1 MRFRT
6 GIALLTAAA
15 AWGALGLQLWLI
27 IGKMGADGF
36 GAGTAVWRFLGF
48 FTILTNGA
56 VAAVAS
62 AIVLRPGSGMASA
75 RVRMAVVTAVTLVG
89 IVYSLA
95 LRAIWEPTGWQA
107 VADHALHDVTPPLF
121 ILTWFVHGHSGLA
134 WRDAAWGVAGPVVY
148 CLYALIRGSID
159 GWYAY
164 WFLDPRKLSVGAL
177 AGNMVLLLLA
187 FLAVALAFVAIDRWL
202 GRQGARSGRGA

>member
-6 GIALLTAAA
+6 GIAWLTGLV

-36 GAGTAVWRFLGF
+36 GTGAAVWRFLGF

-56 VAAVAS
+56 VAVVAT
-62 AIVLRPGSGMASA
+62 AIAMRPGSGMAGA
-75 RVRMAVVTAVTLVG
+75 RVRLAAVTAITLVG
-89 IVYSLA
+89 IIYSVA
-95 LRAIWEPTGWQA
+95 LRGVWEPTGWQA

-121 ILTWFVHGHSGLA
+121 LVTWLVCGHPGLA
-134 WRDAAWGVAGPVVY
+134 WRDAVWGIAGPIVY
-148 CLYALIRGSID
+148 CFYALIRGSID

-164 WFLDPRKLSVGAL
+164 WFLDPRELSVGAL
-177 AGNMVLLLLA
+177 TGNMALLLLA
-187 FLAVALAFVAIDRWL
+187 SLAVAFGFVAIDRWL
-202 GRQGARSGRGA
+202 DRREARSGTAA